1 MTPKWFIAYI
11 GMSVELR
18 ERERERIFPICTHYK
33 CVKWKDL
40 KHSAVRAFYLN

>member
-18 ERERERIFPICTHYK
+18 EREREREY
-33 CVKWKDL
+33 
-40 KHSAVRAFYLN
+40 SQYVRITNVSNEKI

>member
-18 ERERERIFPICTHYK
+18 ERERENIPNMYALQMCQMKRFKTFRCESFLP
-33 CVKWKDL
+33 
-40 KHSAVRAFYLN
+40 

>member
-18 ERERERIFPICTHYK
+18 EREREYSQYVRITNVSNEKI
-33 CVKWKDL
+33 
-40 KHSAVRAFYLN
+40 

>member
-18 ERERERIFPICTHYK
+18 EREYSQYVRITNVSNEKI
-33 CVKWKDL
+33 
-40 KHSAVRAFYLN
+40 